1 MQATVFRFDVA
12 TGSGAVLTDDGVVL
26 PFQPEALAASG
37 LRHLRAGQRLSVET
51 EGAEPPVVV
60 GLSLGSISGPQPAS

>member
-26 PFQPEALAASG
+26 PFAPEALAAGG
-37 LRHLRAGQRLSVET
+37 LRHVRAGQRLTVATTGE
-51 EGAEPPVVV
+51 EPPVVV
-60 GLSLGSISGPQPAS
+60 GLSLGSLTGPAPA